1 MSFVDEEDIKSITE
15 KLIRKIWK
23 AIKTEAL
30 PKFPILSYQES
41 LNRFGTDKP
50 DLRNPLELRIIDAK
64 IIKDSGLKVLST
76 ALRENH
82 VAKALFIPNMP
93 FSRRQSE
100 TLQKMVQSMGLK
112 GFYGYKK
119 QKMNLNPCKKMD
131 N

>member
-1 MSFVDEEDIKSITE
+1 MMAGWERYFQIARCFRDEDLRSNRQPEFTQLDLEMSFVDEEDIKSITE

-76 ALRENH
+76 ALKENH

-93 FSRRQSE
+93 FSRR
-100 TLQKMVQSMGLK
+100 
-112 GFYGYKK
+112 
-119 QKMNLNPCKKMD
+119 
-131 N
+131 